1 MIKYIIISI
10 LIFDLGFILG
20 AGYGHLRRE
29 ESDAKD

>member
-20 AGYGHLRRE
+20 AGHGHLRRE
-29 ESDAKD
+29 RE

>member
-29 ESDAKD
+29 NE

>member
-10 LIFDLGFILG
+10 LIFDLGFIIG

-29 ESDAKD
+29 DE

>member
-10 LIFDLGFILG
+10 LIFDLGFIIG

-29 ESDAKD
+29 RE